1 MSCKTLGTAV
11 MTSGACSS
19 SRLAVAEAASNR
31 SRRSVEAT
39 AAGTTSSR
47 VCSCSAPIDGADRG
61 VSDQLSGCC
70 VDMERSLA
78 RSEWAWARPLPRELP
93 ALPLSRETVRLAA
106 AIAVDLHSVG
116 IYIPRNSSV
125 VVSAPRECAPEG
137 QRPEAGISRLSLEFP
152 RAVSDAHGRLPSAPI
167 EGHA

>member
-19 SRLAVAEAASNR
+19 RRLAVAEAASNR

-47 VCSCSAPIDGADRG
+47 VCSCSVAPIDGADRG
-61 VSDQLSGCC
+61 VSGQLSGCC

-106 AIAVDLHSVG
+106 AIAVDLHWACITV
-116 IYIPRNSSV
+116 PRNASV
-125 VVSAPRECAPEG
+125 VVSAPCECAPEG
-137 QRPEAGISRLSLEFP
+137 QRPEAGISRLRLEFL
-152 RAVSDAHGRLPSAPI
+152 RAVSDAHCRVPAAAT
-167 EGHA
+167 ERY